1 MARLP
6 FLLTPQGAALKGK
19 AKGRDRTLLPGC
31 GKPRITIC
39 RLSGTSLR
47 GSDIPKRAYESAGRC
62 YAVDVIYGRY
72 TLASA
77 G

>member
-39 RLSGTSLR
+39 DLVAPRCEGATSRNVALSRPVGVMRST
-47 GSDIPKRAYESAGRC
+47 
-62 YAVDVIYGRY
+62 
-72 TLASA
+72 
-77 G
+77 